1 MAQFRFRL
9 QTVLEQ
15 RERDERDQQMVVA
28 AIERDRLALESRI
41 RNCQLQ
47 IDQERRT
54 LSKALGPGQSVDLSQ
69 VRMQAGAA
77 LNYHFDAQRT
87 VLELAGVFQKLKE
100 ARALLAKAA
109 ARKKAVEL
117 LREQH
122 LEAFNKEQSRRENN
136 ELDDMTVMRFR
147 MKNEVA

>member
-15 RERDERDQQMVVA
+15 RAREERDQQMVVA
-28 AIERDRLALESRI
+28 AIERERLALESRI
-41 RNCQLQ
+41 RNCQQ
-47 IDQERRT
+47 QMDSERTT
-54 LSKALGPGQSVDLSQ
+54 LSRALSPGKAVDLSQ

-87 VLELAGVFQKLKE
+87 VLELAGVFKKLKE
-100 ARALLAKAA
+100 ARKLLAQAA
-109 ARKKAVEL
+109 SRKKAVEL
-117 LREQH
+117 LREQQ
-122 LEAFNKEQSRRENN
+122 LEAFKSEQSRRENS

>member
-15 RERDERDQQMVVA
+15 RERDERDQQMIVA

-47 IDQERRT
+47 MDQERRT
-54 LSKALGPGQSVDLSQ
+54 LSQALVPGKSVDLSH
-69 VRMQAGAA
+69 VKMQAGAA

-100 ARALLAKAA
+100 ARELLAKAA

>member
-15 RERDERDQQMVVA
+15 RAREERDQQMVVA
-28 AIERDRLALESRI
+28 AIERERLALESRI
-41 RNCQLQ
+41 RNCQQ
-47 IDQERRT
+47 QMDSERIT
-54 LSKALGPGQSVDLSQ
+54 LSRALSPGKAVDLSQ

-87 VLELAGVFQKLKE
+87 VLELAGVFKKLKE
-100 ARALLAKAA
+100 ARKLLAQAA
-109 ARKKAVEL
+109 SRKKAVEL
-117 LREQH
+117 LREQQ
-122 LEAFNKEQSRRENN
+122 LEAFKSEQSRRENS